1 MITIDLD
8 RVKKAAAMMKS
19 NPPSHDDILKDP
31 KSFLAAQGVQID
43 DEVEKLIT
51 SRKNVASAP
60 RQAAAIHIDI

>member
-8 RVKKAAAMMKS
+8 RVKKAAANMKS

-31 KSFLAAQGVQID
+31 RSFLAAQGVQID

-60 RQAAAIHIDI
+60 RQASAIHIDI